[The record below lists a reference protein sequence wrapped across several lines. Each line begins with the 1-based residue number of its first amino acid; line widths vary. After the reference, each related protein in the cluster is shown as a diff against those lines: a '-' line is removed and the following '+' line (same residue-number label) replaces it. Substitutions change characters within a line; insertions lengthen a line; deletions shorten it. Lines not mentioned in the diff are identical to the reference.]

1 MLNEFHITAIPC
13 PSNSKELNI
22 NEEIRLVK
30 AALLYAD
37 KVLLISIIPI
47 MFCSI
52 PYWIKQFRKYREMQQ
67 KM

>member
-13 PSNSKELNI
+13 PSDSKELNI

-37 KVLLISIIPI
+37 NVLFNSLLD
-47 MFCSI
+47 
-52 PYWIKQFRKYREMQQ
+52 
-67 KM
+67 